1 MSEKSVRLLLQNYNF
16 YMKRILVFI
25 FKYFIYWLLFFTS
38 FRILFLIIYRN
49 ILSTNHVQWKE
60 VLEIPWHST
69 SLDLSLI
76 GYFSSI
82 IFVIMLVNLFINRPL
97 FRKIIDSLTY
107 LFITLFSTVSMG
119 EIGIYDEWRTKL
131 NFKALVYLKQPSE
144 VFNSIS
150 LWQFL
155 FLFILWL
162 GIIAFWIFIYRK
174 YFRYP
179 QKIEI
184 NTGWKKTLFI
194 GICPVFIFYFIRGGF
209 QEIPIQQSD
218 AWFSKKMIL
227 NDVSVNPS
235 WSLAFNLM
243 NMKNSTGENPFRTFD
258 DNYAQQMVKE
268 MHFIEKDT
276 TISILTTHK
285 PNIVIILLESWP
297 ATVIESISGDDYIT
311 PNFHEL
317 EKEGILFTNLYASG
331 NRSQQGMAAIFAGFP
346 SIPVTTLTDYPE
358 KYSKVP
364 SLPKIL
370 NQHGWHSSFLF
381 GGQLRYGN
389 IKSYVIAN
397 EFHEILEGEDFPNS
411 VPKGRLGVHDEY
423 LFQRS
428 IEELKTE
435 KEPFFSVLFTLSSH
449 SPYDQPLQNAI
460 RKDISELPFINSV
473 HYTDKTLGN
482 YIKWAKNQKWYN
494 NTLFIIVADH
504 SHVSHHNHPLQTFEY
519 HQIPMLFMGHVIKPE
534 FRGTKYDKVAS
545 QTDLPTTLLKQ
556 LNLNSDEFS
565 WSKNLFN
572 PYTPEFAYFEL
583 NEGVGWKSSEGIFV
597 YNFTQD
603 HYYQKELDS
612 IHAEKNIIFG
622 KSYIQEVYRQFMNF

>member
-1 MSEKSVRLLLQNYNF
+1 MKRLLLF
-16 YMKRILVFI
+16 VL
-25 FKYFIYWLLFFTS
+25 KYFIFWLLLFSS
-38 FRILFLIIYRN
+38 FRILFLTIYRK
-49 ILSTNHVQWKE
+49 LLQTNQVSWRE
-60 VLEIPWHST
+60 ILEIPWHST
-69 SLDLSLI
+69 NLDLSLI
-76 GYFSSI
+76 GYFSALLFFI
-82 IFVIMLVNLFINRPL
+82 ILINLFVNRPII
-97 FRKIIDSLTY
+97 RKIFDALNY
-107 LFITLFSTVSMG
+107 LFISLCSIISIG

-155 FLFILWL
+155 FLSFLLL
-162 GIIAFWIFIYRK
+162 GIIAFWIFFYRK

-179 QKIEI
+179 PKIEI
-184 NTGWKKTLFI
+184 NAWWKKTIFI
-194 GICPVFIFYFIRGGF
+194 AISPILIFYFIRGGF

-218 AWFSKKMIL
+218 AWFSNKMIL
-227 NDVSVNPS
+227 NDVSVNPT
-235 WSLAFNLM
+235 WNLAFNIL
-243 NMKNSTGENPFRTFD
+243 NMKNFLGENPFKTYD
-258 DNYAQQMVKE
+258 DDFAMKMVEE
-268 MHFIEKDT
+268 MHFVEKDT
-276 TISILTTHK
+276 TIYILNNLK
-285 PNIVIILLESWP
+285 PNIIIVLLESWP
-297 ATVIESISGDDYIT
+297 ATVIQSISGDDYIT

-317 EKEGILFTNLYASG
+317 EKEGILFTNIYASG

-346 SIPVTTLTDYPE
+346 AIPITTLTDYPE
-358 KYSKVP
+358 KYKKVP

-370 NQHGWHSSFLF
+370 NQNGWNSSFLF

-389 IKSYVIAN
+389 IKSYIIAN
-397 EFHEILEGEDFPNS
+397 EFHKIIEGENFPRS
-411 VPKGRLGVHDEY
+411 IPKGRLGVHDEY

-460 RKDISELPFINSV
+460 KKDISELPFINSV
-473 HYTDKTLGN
+473 HYTDKALGD
-482 YIKWAKNQKWYN
+482 YIKWAKNQTWYD

-504 SHVSHHNHPLQTFEY
+504 SHVCHHNNPLQTFEY
-519 HQIPMLFMGHVIKPE
+519 RQIPMLFMGNVIKPE
-534 FRGTKYDKVAS
+534 FRGTTYDKIAS

-556 LNLNSDEFS
+556 LQLPAEDFT

-583 NEGVGWKSSEGIFV
+583 NDGVGWKSKDGIFV
-597 YNFTQD
+597 YNFTHK
-603 HYYQKELDS
+603 HYYQNDLDS
-612 IHAEKNIIFG
+612 AKAEKNIIYG